1 VKENKEI
8 QLVDYL
14 SNFISEKGI
23 SDVFQL
29 SGGMITQIIDKI
41 SQNPKIKVHT
51 LFHEQ
56 SCAFAVSA
64 YGRIHKTPS
73 IAFATSGPG
82 ATNLLTGIGDCYFDS
97 VPAIFITGQ
106 VNTFELKGDRS
117 IRQLGFQ
124 ETDIVSMAKPIT
136 KLAIQLDES
145 SDFVEVLE
153 NAYYT
158 AINGRPGPVLIDI
171 PMNVQRQ
178 KIKTKERS
186 IKETEN
192 TPELTNIELISNL
205 FKDAKKP
212 LIWAGNG
219 IHTSNSEVLFNEFVE
234 KTKIPT
240 VLSLHAID
248 LLPTTS
254 KYRVGMIGSYGNRW
268 ANKTVK
274 ESDLIFFIGT
284 RVDIRQTG
292 ANLSIF
298 ENKKI
303 IHIDIE
309 QGEINNRVSSEIS
322 IVSDLKEFLIQ
333 FIAHVDVKFDYSNWL
348 NEIQSCRN
356 EYPILNEL
364 KTDENEINPHK
375 FFELIS
381 KSQVNEVIYTVDVG
395 SHQMWSAQSLIF
407 KKGDR
412 FLTSGGMGSMGFSIP
427 AAIGA
432 RVSTNAQVIVIVGDG
447 SFQMNIQELQYIKD
461 NQLNIK
467 IIVVNNQSL
476 GMIRQFQDSYME
488 GRYFGT
494 KWGYSTP
501 DFEKIASAYGIP
513 AKKIK
518 DDNEIDTIIEWF
530 NDSTGPQLLDLT
542 INSSLDVYPKIAFGQ
557 TMDKMEPDFKPNQI
571 EST

>member
-106 VNTFELKGDRS
+106 VNTYELKGDRS

-145 SDFVEVLE
+145 SDFVEELE
-153 NAYYT
+153 NAFNT

-171 PMNVQRQ
+171 PMNVQRH
-178 KIKTKERS
+178 KIKKNESRL
-186 IKETEN
+186 IETN
-192 TPELTNIELISNL
+192 HISKPTNIELISNL
-205 FKDAKKP
+205 LKEAKKP

-219 IHTSNSEVLFNEFVE
+219 IHTSNSEILFNEFVE

-284 RVDIRQTG
+284 RIDIRQTG
-292 ANLSIF
+292 ANLLIF

-309 QGEINNRVSSEIS
+309 QGELNNRVTSEIS
-322 IVSDLKEFLIQ
+322 IATDLKEFLTQ
-333 FIAHVDVKFDYSNWL
+333 FIAHVDVKFNYSNWL
-348 NEIQSCRN
+348 DEIQSCRN

-364 KTDENEINPHK
+364 KIDKNEINPHK
-375 FFELIS
+375 FFGLIS
-381 KSQVNEVIYTVDVG
+381 KSQVDRIIYTVDVG
-395 SHQMWSAQSLIF
+395 SHQMWSAQSLFF
-407 KKGDR
+407 KKKDR
-412 FLTSGGMGSMGFSIP
+412 FLTSGGMGSMGFSLP

-432 RVSTNAQVIVIVGDG
+432 AVSTDAKVIVIVGDG
-447 SFQMNIQELQYIKD
+447 SFQMNIQELQYIKA
-461 NQLNIK
+461 NELNIK

-513 AKKIK
+513 SKKIK
-518 DDNEIDTIIEWF
+518 NDNEIDSIIHWF
-530 NDSTGPQLLDLT
+530 NESRGPKLLELS
-542 INSSLDVYPKIAFGQ
+542 ISSNLDVYPKIAFGQ
-557 TMDKMEPDFKPNQI
+557 TMDKMEPEFKPNQI

>member
-1 VKENKEI
+1 VKENNEI

-106 VNTFELKGDRS
+106 VNTFELKGNRS

-145 SDFVEVLE
+145 SDFVEVFE
-153 NAYYT
+153 NAYNT

-178 KIKTKERS
+178 KIKSKEKSNRE
-186 IKETEN
+186 IEETSLIN
-192 TPELTNIELISNL
+192 NIELISNL
-205 FKDAKKP
+205 LKDARKP
-212 LIWAGNG
+212 IIWAGNG
-219 IHTSNSEVLFNEFVE
+219 IHTSDSEVLFNEFVE
-234 KTKIPT
+234 KTKIPA

-248 LLPTTS
+248 LLPSTS

-268 ANKTVK
+268 ANKIVK

-309 QGEINNRVSSEIS
+309 QGEINNRVSSEFS
-322 IVSDLKEFLIQ
+322 VVSDLKDFLLQYISQ
-333 FIAHVDVKFDYSNWL
+333 VDVEFDNSNWL
-348 NEIQSCRN
+348 NEIHSCQN
-356 EYPILNEL
+356 DHPILKEL
-364 KTDENEINPHK
+364 ITDENEINPHK

-381 KSQVNEVIYTVDVG
+381 KSQVDRIIYTVDVG
-395 SHQMWSAQSLIF
+395 SHQMWSAQSLFF
-407 KKGDR
+407 KKEDR
-412 FLTSGGMGSMGFSIP
+412 FLTSGGMGSMGFSLP

-432 RVSTNAQVIVIVGDG
+432 AVSTDAQVIVIVGDG
-447 SFQMNIQELQYIKD
+447 SFQMNIQELQYIQA

-467 IIVVNNQSL
+467 IIVVNNESL

-501 DFEKIASAYGIP
+501 DFEKIASAYGIT

-518 DDNEIDTIIEWF
+518 NDNDIDSIIHWF
-530 NDSTGPQLLDLT
+530 NESSGPKLLELS
-542 INSSLDVYPKIAFGQ
+542 INSNLDVYPKIAFGQ
-557 TMDKMEPDFKPNQI
+557 TMDKMEPEFKPNQI